1 MLGMAFVRRHLP
13 QVAAL
18 AAAVF
23 ILAGVGAAALRV
35 AGTPQPGNATRPPVT
50 ARTSA
55 TPDPRVDEVKAVARR
70 FIEAL
75 WESARTGDPSAVRAL
90 TEAGTPAE
98 GTSLVAATISR
109 SSGHNFMASR
119 VDFDETRW
127 RIDLLYQH
135 ASVKVSYRLYGHD
148 AEWPSLRPL
157 DADRETPA
165 YPGAFQMDLV
175 GQRWLVAKFN

>member
-1 MLGMAFVRRHLP
+1 LGTAFVRRHLP

-23 ILAGVGAAALRV
+23 IVAGVGVAALRV
-35 AGTPQPGNATRPPVT
+35 AGTPRSANVTRPPVT
-50 ARTSA
+50 ARTVA

-75 WESARTGDPSAVRAL
+75 WESARTGDATAVRAL

-98 GTSLVAATISR
+98 GNSLVAATISR
-109 SSGHNFMASR
+109 SSRRNFIASR
-119 VDFDETRW
+119 VDVDETSW
-127 RIDLLYQH
+127 RISLLLDH
-135 ASVKVSYRLYGHD
+135 ATVNVAYRLYGHD
-148 AEWPSLRPL
+148 AEWPTLRPL

-165 YPGAFQMDLV
+165 YPGVFQMDLV